1 MSSVK
6 RPMPRG
12 DDGFGAGGE
21 DGFSRAI
28 IVTSCMIHHRTANR
42 LAVSGP
48 VEFGHD
54 PSTCHDA
61 DPIREGKDFVE
72 IFADEHDRS
81 PTIASSK
88 QPLMHGGAGPHVKP
102 ATRAMRDDHRRLPT
116 EFARYYQLLGVTAR

>member
-6 RPMPRG
+6 RPMPRR

-21 DGFSRAI
+21 DGFSRAT
-28 IVTSCMIHHRTANR
+28 IVTSCMIHHGSANR

-61 DPIREGKDFVE
+61 DPVGESKDFVE
-72 IFADEHDRS
+72 IFTDEHDRS
-81 PTIASSK
+81 PTIASGQ
-88 QPLMHGGAGPHVKP
+88 QPLVHGGTSPHVKP
-102 ATRAMRDDHRRLPT
+102 AARAVRYDYRRLPA
-116 EFARYYQLLGVTAR
+116 ELARYYQLLGVAAR